1 MFWIMK
7 QLLFFSLL
15 FVLGENGFAQ
25 NARYASYAS
34 SFSLDT
40 LFTVV
45 NSKEDAINITVSN
58 PGEAARKFIAEI
70 VAVEEENRYWGA
82 IYSGII
88 NQDSYFIKQWREG
101 KKISEKMNV
110 KFVLPHYNKLYLN
123 IDADEAKD
131 FSFKISGKPM
141 QNGIAVRLRVTALDN
156 NETAYSAVFYI
167 YKQPS

>member
-1 MFWIMK
+1 MK

-15 FVLGENGFAQ
+15 FVSGNNAFAQ
-25 NARYASYAS
+25 NVRYAAYAS

-45 NSKEDAINITVSN
+45 NSREDAINITVSN
-58 PGEAARKFIAEI
+58 PGEAARKFIAEV
-70 VAVEEENRYWGA
+70 VAVEGENNDWG
-82 IYSGII
+82 IVYSAII
-88 NQDSYFIKQWREG
+88 NQDSYFLKQWRDG
-101 KKISEKMNV
+101 KKLTEKRNI

-131 FSFKISGKPM
+131 FSFKISGKPI

-156 NETAYSAVFYI
+156 NETAYSPVFYI